1 MQLFNLQAEQAIL
14 GTIILNNEYLR
25 RVEDV
30 LEAKHFYFVENLAI
44 YERIMV
50 VKKDDIAANQ
60 VTLRTFFN
68 SNEAILK
75 VGGQEYLSILLAE
88 ASAIIDIRDYAIIVA
103 ELWRKRELLEALE
116 SLIDGLE
123 SEKVENLL
131 VKFEDT
137 VKKIDDTS
145 TTIQVFDG
153 EETMADWAT
162 EANKKEEL
170 KPVSSGLKTLDD
182 MLNGGFHK
190 EGLHVFAAAS
200 GCGKTFFSQNVMLN
214 ALKSQTGVFFASMEM
229 SKRKIMAR
237 FISILAR
244 INFFRILIA
253 NIFDWE
259 QERFDFALKE
269 WQGYQKS
276 FFIVEKVAMSPK
288 EIEFAFKKSL
298 KKSPIGLV
306 VVDYAQILKLR
317 DARNF
322 NEASLIKENVNYL
335 AKFAQKYKVAVIL
348 LSQLTKDK
356 ISGKVGLG
364 SLKGSGGLYEDA
376 DCVIAMW
383 ADEES
388 KDKIKKLQIEVLKNR
403 EGLSGGFSITFNGD
417 IGEFKETNF

>member
-1 MQLFNLQAEQAIL
+1 MELFNLQAEQSIL

-25 RVEDV
+25 RVEDI
-30 LEAKHFYFVENLAI
+30 LETKHFYFAENLAI
-44 YERIMV
+44 YERIIAI
-50 VKKDDIAANQ
+50 KKDDIVANQ
-60 VTLRTFFN
+60 ITLQTFFN
-68 SNEAILK
+68 SNDLIKEA
-75 VGGQEYLSILLAE
+75 GGQKYLSALLSE
-88 ASAIIDIRDYAIIVA
+88 ASGIIDIRDYAITIV
-103 ELWRKRELLEALE
+103 ELWRKRELLTALE
-116 SLIDGLE
+116 EIKEGLE

-153 EETMADWAT
+153 EEAIADWAL
-162 EANKKEEL
+162 EAGKKEEL
-170 KPVSSGLKTLDD
+170 KPISSGLKTLDD

-190 EGLHVFAAAS
+190 EGLYVFAAAS

-214 ALKSQTGVFFASMEM
+214 ALKLKIGVFFASMEM

-259 QERFDFALKE
+259 KEKFDFALKE
-269 WQGYQKS
+269 WGGYQKN
-276 FFIVEKVAMSPK
+276 FFIVEKITMSTK

-298 KKSPIGLV
+298 KKSAIGLV
-306 VVDYAQILKLR
+306 VVDYAQIIKLR
-317 DARNF
+317 EARNF
-322 NEASLIKENVNYL
+322 NEASLIKENVNAL
-335 AKFAQKYKVAVIL
+335 AKLAQKYKVAVIL

-383 ADEES
+383 SDEDS